1 MPISIPTRALWTLCS
16 AEHVQRVAIPTAV
29 ILMIGLPSAASA
41 VGTPAGTLIDTTA
54 QAEFDIGGIRRSADS
69 NPVTIIVDEIIDAAM
84 VALTSQVLVSAG
96 DTDQALLFRL
106 TNTGNG
112 NESFRLTVDSAV
124 MGDDFDPVAATPGI
138 FFDSDGSGDLTVGDV
153 AYAAGVNEPMLAADD
168 SVTFLVVNDIPAGV
182 TNGLVG
188 RSQLRA
194 ASTTGT
200 GVRGTVLAGAGD
212 AGVNALIG
220 SSGGVGVSSGEYFVG
235 GVLLSVV
242 KSVAVTDPDGGTSPM
257 PGATLTYSIDVDVVG
272 NGVAEGSVFSDPL
285 PADTTYV
292 PSSLELNG
300 APLSDLP
307 DGDAGEFSIAG
318 GNEIVVRLGDLDQ
331 AAGTQ
336 TVRFQVTI
344 N

>member
-1 MPISIPTRALWTLCS
+1 MPISIPRRASWTLCS
-16 AEHVQRVAIPTAV
+16 GTNVRRLAISTTA
-29 ILMIGLPSAASA
+29 LSLTGLPSAAFA
-41 VGTPAGTLIDTTA
+41 VGTPAGTVIDTTA
-54 QAEFDIGGIRRSADS
+54 QAEFDIGGVRQSADS
-69 NPVTIIVDEIIDAAM
+69 NPVAIIVDEIIDAAL

-96 DTDQALLFRL
+96 DTGQALLFRL

-124 MGDDFDPVAATPGI
+124 MGDDYNPVAATPGI
-138 FFDSDGSGDLTVGDV
+138 FFDSDESGDLTVGDV
-153 AYAAGVNEPMLAADD
+153 AYAVGVNEPALAADE
-168 SVTFLVVNDIPAGV
+168 SVTLLVLNDIPADA
-182 TNGLVG
+182 TNGQIG

-200 GVRGTVLAGAGD
+200 GIRGTVIADAGD

-220 SSGGVGVSSGEYFVG
+220 SSGGIGVSSGDYFVD

-272 NGVAEGSVFSDPL
+272 NGVAESSTFSDPL

-300 APLSDLP
+300 TPLSDLA
-307 DGDAGEFSIAG
+307 DGDAGEYSTAG

-331 AAGTQ
+331 ATGTQ